1 MCISILTRNVY
12 KKGQPSGEKCPIFL
26 RVGATNWVA
35 IAFSN
40 TPFLLLLFFYPVNEF
55 FCVCVYSSPSSPH
68 RLHPTETQPPERPAK
83 PKRRRKEGSRATQAD
98 NSSREAT
105 SGEGATIST
114 HPRLPPSLPVHS
126 SPPPPPE
133 PGQLRR
139 ERHR

>member
-1 MCISILTRNVY
+1 MSNIFACGCDQLGSHSIFKHPLPR
-12 KKGQPSGEKCPIFL
+12 G
-26 RVGATNWVA
+26 
-35 IAFSN
+35 
-40 TPFLLLLFFYPVNEF
+40 FLLLLFFYPVNEF

-83 PKRRRKEGSRATQAD
+83 PKRRTKEGSRATQAD

-126 SPPPPPE
+126 SPPPPPLPPE
-133 PGQLRR
+133 HGQLRR